1 MDRGLFLV
9 DRGFNFSGRLGVLN
23 EVGGGGG
30 GLQISAFFCDILNT
44 EFNLEM
50 FVILRLLNVQ
60 GVDAFYPVKTSQFRG
75 IIILLKIRREFYK
88 NMIIH

>member
-1 MDRGLFLV
+1 MKW
-9 DRGFNFSGRLGVLN
+9 
-23 EVGGGGG
+23 EGGG

-60 GVDAFYPVKTSQFRG
+60 GVDAFYPVKASQCRG
-75 IIILLKIRREFYK
+75 VIILLNIPREFYK